1 MGAGMGE
8 AGDWIE
14 RRLAAALKAASTGDH
29 VFPEAVTVEFRKL
42 LNGPLQE
49 PRKNADLDEM
59 ATALAL
65 ANRAAK

>member
-1 MGAGMGE
+1 MDE

-14 RRLAAALKAASTGDH
+14 RRLTAAVKAATTGEH
-29 VFPEAVTVEFRKL
+29 EFPEAVTVEFQKL
-42 LNGPLQE
+42 LNGLLQE
-49 PRKNADLDEM
+49 PQKNADLDEV